1 MINEENNGSQPELDI
16 SLGDTVPEQKPEYYA
31 SPEIPAEKPEA
42 AGASGF
48 SAGISGEA

>member
-1 MINEENNGSQPELDI
+1 MTSVMTYSAAIKNQSLENTPGF
-16 SLGDTVPEQKPEYYA
+16 
-31 SPEIPAEKPEA
+31 PEA